1 MAARKQKGAE
11 AKELTRQPKK
21 RELAAQKGKEAG
33 SIPRKAVSSGSD
45 PWDIL
50 MYPHL
55 AEKSMKMVETENK
68 LVFMVRRNARKSQI
82 KDAIEKAFDVK
93 VTKVNFEITMAGQKK
108 AYVKLSPE
116 SSASDIATRMGMV

>member
-1 MAARKQKGAE
+1 MIMAEKKTKKVEKQQDAKAAE
-11 AKELTRQPKK
+11 KKLRQV
-21 RELAAQKGKEAG
+21 GG
-33 SIPRKAVSSGSD
+33 TD
-45 PWDIL
+45 PWEIL

-55 AEKSMKMVETENK
+55 AEKSMKMVEAENK

-82 KDAIEKAFDVK
+82 KQAIEQAFNVT

-116 SSASDIATRMGMV
+116 SSAADIATRMGMV

>member
-1 MAARKQKGAE
+1 MAGKKTAEVKQEARATE
-11 AKELTRQPKK
+11 
-21 RELAAQKGKEAG
+21 
-33 SIPRKAVSSGSD
+33 RKLRAVGGQD
-45 PWDIL
+45 PWKIL

-68 LVFMVRRNARKSQI
+68 LVFMVRRNSRKGQI
-82 KDAIEKAFDVK
+82 KDAIEQAFNVK

-116 SSASDIATRMGMV
+116 FSASDIATRMGMV

>member
-1 MAARKQKGAE
+1 MIMAAKKPKTKAE
-11 AKELTRQPKK
+11 ETKELAKK
-21 RELAAQKGKEAG
+21 
-33 SIPRKAVSSGSD
+33 PRKEND

-68 LVFMVRRNARKSQI
+68 LVFMVRRNARKAQI